1 MLTFQDLQECGND
14 EKKRADF
21 LLRAIKKHEESEKF
35 KIGRLAGE
43 FYSGNDPIIEK
54 IKKVIYDLKGIAHR
68 NDFAANSKIK
78 TNYYQFFVMQTLS
91 YSFGNGVTF
100 DNEAIKNKLG
110 TSFDK
115 KVTEWVRYAINDGE
129 SYVYVTE
136 NNIIPMSIASDK
148 SKPIFIPLIDEE
160 TGAVKSGL
168 RYWQL
173 NDEKPLRITLYEP
186 EGFTEYKQP
195 YGEEL
200 TAISDRKPYKG
211 DVIKYDNLAEKDIIN
226 IEAVEGIPIVK
237 LSFINNQ
244 SYIKNKVETLTE
256 YNALASKL
264 VNNSSEADIVY
275 WVLKNCDAMD
285 AADDAEFLMNLIQ
298 SHILHLQDGV
308 EADPKQLVVPHEGI
322 LATLETL
329 RKQMF
334 YDFAAIDFDR
344 MSGGNITQMEIK
356 QAYANK
362 DLYADEF
369 EMEFTE
375 SMGNVLKLL
384 GYEGETFHLTRSR
397 SINES
402 ESAQTILAEAP
413 YFGEET
419 TTKRLCEVH
428 GMIDSF
434 PDIQAKK
441 LAEMQERIPMMQNSS
456 GGAEDDNGA
465 DEQAE

>member
-21 LLRAIKKHEESEKF
+21 LLQAIKEHEESEKF

-115 KVTEWVRYAINDGE
+115 KITEWVRYAINDGE

-136 NNIIPMSIASDK
+136 NKIMPMSIASDK

-160 TGAVKSGL
+160 TGVVKSGL

-173 NDEKPLRITLYEP
+173 NNEKPLRITLYEP
-186 EGFTEYKQP
+186 EGYTEYKQP

-256 YNALASKL
+256 YNALTSKL

-285 AADDAEFLMNLIQ
+285 AEDDAEFLMNLIQ
-298 SHILHLQDGV
+298 SHILHLQ
-308 EADPKQLVVPHEGI
+308 
-322 LATLETL
+322 
-329 RKQMF
+329 R
-334 YDFAAIDFDR
+334 
-344 MSGGNITQMEIK
+344 
-356 QAYANK
+356 
-362 DLYADEF
+362 
-369 EMEFTE
+369 
-375 SMGNVLKLL
+375 
-384 GYEGETFHLTRSR
+384 
-397 SINES
+397 S
-402 ESAQTILAEAP
+402 ESRCFTILRRLTSTECPAE
-413 YFGEET
+413 T
-419 TTKRLCEVH
+419 SHKW
-428 GMIDSF
+428 
-434 PDIQAKK
+434 K
-441 LAEMQERIPMMQNSS
+441 LNKHMPIKTYMRMNLKWNSLNLWEMC
-456 GGAEDDNGA
+456 
-465 DEQAE
+465 